1 MCSVTLNGITLDLM
15 CPNRC
20 DMLIVEHF
28 NEEENLCE
36 SKYNFIVW
44 FWDIWLDA

>member
-1 MCSVTLNGITLDLM
+1 MCSVKLHGILDLM

-20 DMLIVEHF
+20 DMLIVEHL

-36 SKYNFIVW
+36 SK
-44 FWDIWLDA
+44 